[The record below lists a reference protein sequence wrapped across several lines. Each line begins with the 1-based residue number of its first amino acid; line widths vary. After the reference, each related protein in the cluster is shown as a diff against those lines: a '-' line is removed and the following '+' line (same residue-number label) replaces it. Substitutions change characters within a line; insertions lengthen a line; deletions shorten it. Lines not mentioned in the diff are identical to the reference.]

1 MKTIKLFFLIGITA
15 FMLSCNNNPN
25 RNKDDK
31 DVNESGMLVR
41 DEDAPAER
49 DIAGSGE
56 AGSGRDEDFVKD
68 VASGGLMEL
77 ELARLAQQN
86 AQSVRVKNFAAMIV
100 KEHTKANEEL
110 RTIASNKNF
119 TFPAAMENTDNSK
132 INDLQE
138 ERGADF
144 DRKFMDQMVDDHEK
158 NVDKFK
164 RQAENGSDP
173 ELKAFATK
181 ILPVL
186 IAHQDSARIIKDAL
200 R

>member
-1 MKTIKLFFLIGITA
+1 MKTIKLFFLIVIA
-15 FMLSCNNNPN
+15 AIMLSCNSNPN
-25 RNKDDK
+25 KNKDDK
-31 DVNESGMLVR
+31 DVNESGILVR
-41 DEDAPAER
+41 DEDVPAVR
-49 DIAGSGE
+49 DDAGTHE
-56 AGSGRDEDFVKD
+56 AGSRDEDFVREA
-68 VASGGLMEL
+68 ASGGFMEL

-86 AQSVRVKNFAAMIV
+86 AQSQRVKNFAAIIV
-100 KEHTKANEEL
+100 REHTRANEEL
-110 RTIASNKNF
+110 RTIASNKNI
-119 TFPAAMENTDNSK
+119 TFPAAMEDSDNSK

-138 ERGADF
+138 ERGVDF

-158 NVDKFK
+158 NVEKFK
-164 RQAENGSDP
+164 KQAEDGSDP

>member
-1 MKTIKLFFLIGITA
+1 M
-15 FMLSCNNNPN
+15 
-25 RNKDDK
+25 
-31 DVNESGMLVR
+31 VVR
-41 DEDAPAER
+41 DEDAPAVR
-49 DIAGSGE
+49 DEAGTGE
-56 AGSGRDEDFVKD
+56 AGSERDEDFVREA
-68 VASGGLMEL
+68 ASGGMMEL

-86 AQSVRVKNFAAMIV
+86 AQSQRVKNFAAMIV
-100 KEHTKANEEL
+100 KEHSKANEEL

-119 TFPAAMENTDNSK
+119 TFPAAMENADNNE

-158 NVDKFK
+158 SVEKFK
-164 RQAENGSDP
+164 KQAEDGKDP
-173 ELKAFATK
+173 ELKAYATK

-186 IAHQDSARIIKDAL
+186 IAHQDSARKIKDAL